1 MQLSDK
7 DAQSAHRSSEHLAAS
22 IGPQFRG
29 DGDLVN
35 RCTPYT
41 PYEDR
46 IPSDLGPSQLPHAAS
61 AAVLDR

>member
-22 IGPQFRG
+22 ISPQFVEDR
-29 DGDLVN
+29 DLIN

-41 PYEDR
+41 PYKDR
-46 IPSDLGPSQLPHAAS
+46 ISSDLGPSQLPHAAS